1 MLCLQLS
8 ETRSSKMMNKNKH
21 SVGKDRNCADAG
33 EVLQNELYSKTFSN
47 SDKYGLK

>member
-33 EVLQNELYSKTFSN
+33 DVLQKRTIFKNLFQ
-47 SDKYGLK
+47 